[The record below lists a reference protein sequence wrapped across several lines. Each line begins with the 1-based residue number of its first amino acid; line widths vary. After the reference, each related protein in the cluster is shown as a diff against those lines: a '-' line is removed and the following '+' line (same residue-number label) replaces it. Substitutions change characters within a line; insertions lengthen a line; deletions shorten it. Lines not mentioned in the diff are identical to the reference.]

1 MEKKWPFFNSTMDIL
16 DMVISKVDPEISRVY
31 ENQLADQKLK
41 IVGKELRAQFE
52 TLKKLNKII
61 TPAQIRK
68 QRKEFRTSVIIRNIY
83 SEVLHI
89 TQSIVMKKLTLKKLN
104 KNKKQY
110 LDDAL
115 MTSIAGIS
123 AAMKNTG

>member
-1 MEKKWPFFNSTMDIL
+1 MDIL

-41 IVGKELRAQFE
+41 TVGKELRSQFE

-89 TQSIVMKKLTLKKLN
+89 TQSIVMNKLSSKKLN
-104 KNKKQY
+104 KSQNQY
-110 LDDAL
+110 LNDAL